1 METHLEQIKA
11 ELKQANVMLE
21 QVRVFNATSS
31 FDKFWNIKKY
41 YQNEPKFNGV
51 YSWNTLTKMK
61 DRVYKIHL
69 HEFKLVRTYWIAFK
83 VNVEK
88 VTYFDSFEFGH
99 VPKEILK
106 IIGKTNM
113 IKNI

>member
-1 METHLEQIKA
+1 
-11 ELKQANVMLE
+11 
-21 QVRVFNATSS
+21 
-31 FDKFWNIKKY
+31 
-41 YQNEPKFNGV
+41 
-51 YSWNTLTKMK
+51 MK

-69 HEFKLVRTYWIAFK
+69 HEFKLVRTYWIALK

-88 VTYFDSFEFGH
+88 VTYFDSFEVGH

>member
-1 METHLEQIKA
+1 MEAHLEQIKA

-41 YQNEPKFNGV
+41 YRNEPKFNGV
-51 YSWNTLTKMK
+51 YLWNTLTKMK

-69 HEFKLVRTYWIAFK
+69 HEFKLVRTYWIALK

-88 VTYFDSFEFGH
+88 VTYFDSFEVGH

>member
-1 METHLEQIKA
+1 MEGHLEQIKA
-11 ELKQANVMLE
+11 ELKQTNVMLE

-69 HEFKLVRTYWIAFK
+69 HEFKLVRTYWIALK

-88 VTYFDSFEFGH
+88 VTYFDSFEVGH

>member
-1 METHLEQIKA
+1 MEAHLEQIKA

-69 HEFKLVRTYWIAFK
+69 HEFKLVRTYWIAWK
-83 VNVEK
+83 WM
-88 VTYFDSFEFGH
+88 
-99 VPKEILK
+99 LK
-106 IIGKTNM
+106 K
-113 IKNI
+113 